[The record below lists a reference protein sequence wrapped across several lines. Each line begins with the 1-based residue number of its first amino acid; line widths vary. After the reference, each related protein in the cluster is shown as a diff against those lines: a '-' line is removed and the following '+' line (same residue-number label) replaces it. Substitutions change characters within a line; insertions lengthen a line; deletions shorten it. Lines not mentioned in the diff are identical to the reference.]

1 VVVDLLAPLTL
12 CVVTIANDLSYPQR
26 PLVSLLSAHGN
37 GTQLLCKLLLVCWRA
52 RVVLFVCPF
61 WTHLLRNRST
71 HLAEILHTGGW
82 RSVPDT
88 ASRILVAI
96 VPKSPAGGGGGAQI
110 WFLRLTGCALFGSC
124 YFIFVRQMA
133 AQWH

>member
-1 VVVDLLAPLTL
+1 M
-12 CVVTIANDLSYPQR
+12 ANDLSYPQR

-37 GTQLLCKLLLVCWRA
+37 GTQLLQTGQHV
-52 RVVLFVCPF
+52 
-61 WTHLLRNRST
+61 

-96 VPKSPAGGGGGAQI
+96 VPKSPAGGGGGRKYG
-110 WFLRLTGCALFGSC
+110 FLD
-124 YFIFVRQMA
+124 
-133 AQWH
+133 